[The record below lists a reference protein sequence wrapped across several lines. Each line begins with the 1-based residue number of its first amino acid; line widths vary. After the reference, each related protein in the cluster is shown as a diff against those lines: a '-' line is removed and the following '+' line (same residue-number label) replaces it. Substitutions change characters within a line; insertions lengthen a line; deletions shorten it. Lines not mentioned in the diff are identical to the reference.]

1 MLLKIQTLDIFH
13 LSMEKMGLFQNFY
26 PLHILKQT
34 EGGGNS
40 FHSCK
45 VNLKNNR

>member
-13 LSMEKMGLFQNFY
+13 LSMEKMRLFQNFY
-26 PLHILKQT
+26 PLHILKQR

-45 VNLKNNR
+45 VNLKNNQ